1 MSQILLQE
9 WVGMKA
15 RLLILI
21 LLLPLMANMTVS
33 AQAPT
38 AAISLS
44 CTDFEFDYIY
54 NQSLTNEYPVTE
66 TTCVANNPTTYQE
79 KISIQIT
86 TEHDVLST
94 APAELYVG
102 GNSQVEFQVSI
113 RDSFGKHFNDYIC
126 QSCFNVNVTVQESN
140 SLPPVNSASATNSL
154 SISVR
159 NMVDGLTIGMPVPL
173 LNGATY
179 SGENWTNSNSSF
191 DGHFDSN
198 LITPFNQPW
207 TALQFMD
214 TDCPYCVQSAQS
226 MDAWSNKFDPSNFT
240 NGMPEVQF
248 LVSATQLNLSGHN
261 SSREEIEAFRDKT
274 PGYECA
280 GSDCSSRPGSA
291 HNLITYID
299 DLDQDNMMEWTVSGT
314 PSYVLVQPDGI
325 FAWTSSGFSFL
336 WNASSNTP
344 YFFEVS
350 NDEIKNLS
358 NAIMELIS
366 TSDQPFQP
374 DSDGDGISDGND
386 VFPDDENESED
397 TDGDGVGDN
406 SDAFPTDGNETH
418 DDDGDGVGNNT
429 DAFPQDGNE
438 THDDDGDGVG
448 NNTDA
453 FPQDENETL
462 DTDLDGVGDNEDPE
476 PENPDIR
483 TPQDISVEISDQSS
497 YIIAGSIVLLA
508 IVILFVRKQQ
518 PPQAKNDS
526 HFVEEDSMW
535 ND

>member
-1 MSQILLQE
+1 M
-9 WVGMKA
+9 
-15 RLLILI
+15 
-21 LLLPLMANMTVS
+21 N
-33 AQAPT
+33 
-38 AAISLS
+38 
-44 CTDFEFDYIY
+44 
-54 NQSLTNEYPVTE
+54 
-66 TTCVANNPTTYQE
+66 
-79 KISIQIT
+79 
-86 TEHDVLST
+86 
-94 APAELYVG
+94 
-102 GNSQVEFQVSI
+102 
-113 RDSFGKHFNDYIC
+113 
-126 QSCFNVNVTVQESN
+126 
-140 SLPPVNSASATNSL
+140 
-154 SISVR
+154 
-159 NMVDGLTIGMPVPL
+159 
-173 LNGATY
+173 
-179 SGENWTNSNSSF
+179 
-191 DGHFDSN
+191 
-198 LITPFNQPW
+198 
-207 TALQFMD
+207 
-214 TDCPYCVQSAQS
+214 
-226 MDAWSNKFDPSNFT
+226 AWSNKFDPSNFT

-248 LVSATQLNLSGHN
+248 LVSATQLNISGYN

-280 GSDCSSRPGSA
+280 SSDCSSRPGSA

-299 DLDQDNMMEWTVSGT
+299 DLDQDNMVEWKVSGT

-325 FAWTSSGFSFL
+325 LAWTSSSPSYL
-336 WNASSNTP
+336 WNASSNRP
-344 YFFEVS
+344 YFSEVS
-350 NDEIKNLS
+350 NDETTNLS

-374 DSDGDGISDGND
+374 DSDGDGVSDGND

-497 YIIAGSIVLLA
+497 YIIAGSIVLLV

-526 HFVEEDSMW
+526 PFVEEDSMW